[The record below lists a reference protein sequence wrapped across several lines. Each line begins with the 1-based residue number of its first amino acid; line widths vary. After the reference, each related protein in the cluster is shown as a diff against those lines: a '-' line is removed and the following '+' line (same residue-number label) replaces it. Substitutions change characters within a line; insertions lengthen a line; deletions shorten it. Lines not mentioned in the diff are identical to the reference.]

1 MFQKQ
6 ILQITVWL
14 ILGAAVVGL
23 AVMAFLGLSN
33 RYWSDDWCYERDF
46 AQLGIPPTLGGYFF
60 TGEDAVRGYSTN
72 RFSLTLIT
80 AALYAPGMV
89 GTQLLATLVILL
101 LSGSL
106 YFVMVQ
112 LPPVRGSPRLFPLAA
127 AALFAYLFLY
137 LSPAR
142 FQILYWRAGVHYT
155 ATIIVALVLLGM
167 ILRVVN
173 GGRPAARTFAA
184 VSLLAFLGGGLSE
197 TGCVYLAAIFS
208 GLLVWAWLAK
218 RRHEGWAIA
227 FPLIA
232 ATVVAV
238 LLAML
243 ALIASPSNDRYRVKV
258 DHPIPLNMIPAAA
271 LEFGLA
277 FIRDSI
283 RSLPLPLLVFILSM
297 IALAIL
303 LAQRSPLGARIKLR
317 EALARAGLSML
328 VAVLLIVIIQVP
340 AAYFY
345 GAPLDARG
353 QTLSRFTMLAALAIV
368 SGMLGL
374 GIGSSSARWPIP
386 LAVTALLVASAYTA
400 RLITRNYGELA
411 GFVRRG
417 ALWDAR
423 DAMIRKA
430 VRMGETHIEI
440 PVIDTFEIDTRDLM
454 RSIVM
459 DEWVSNCA
467 TEYYG
472 AEAFRAIP
480 P

>member
-1 MFQKQ
+1 
-6 ILQITVWL
+6 
-14 ILGAAVVGL
+14 
-23 AVMAFLGLSN
+23 
-33 RYWSDDWCYERDF
+33 
-46 AQLGIPPTLGGYFF
+46 
-60 TGEDAVRGYSTN
+60 
-72 RFSLTLIT
+72 
-80 AALYAPGMV
+80 
-89 GTQLLATLVILL
+89 
-101 LSGSL
+101 
-106 YFVMVQ
+106 
-112 LPPVRGSPRLFPLAA
+112 
-127 AALFAYLFLY
+127 
-137 LSPAR
+137 
-142 FQILYWRAGVHYT
+142 
-155 ATIIVALVLLGM
+155 
-167 ILRVVN
+167 
-173 GGRPAARTFAA
+173 
-184 VSLLAFLGGGLSE
+184 
-197 TGCVYLAAIFS
+197 
-208 GLLVWAWLAK
+208 
-218 RRHEGWAIA
+218 
-227 FPLIA
+227 
-232 ATVVAV
+232 
-238 LLAML
+238 
-243 ALIASPSNDRYRVKV
+243 
-258 DHPIPLNMIPAAA
+258 
-271 LEFGLA
+271 
-277 FIRDSI
+277 
-283 RSLPLPLLVFILSM
+283 
-297 IALAIL
+297 L